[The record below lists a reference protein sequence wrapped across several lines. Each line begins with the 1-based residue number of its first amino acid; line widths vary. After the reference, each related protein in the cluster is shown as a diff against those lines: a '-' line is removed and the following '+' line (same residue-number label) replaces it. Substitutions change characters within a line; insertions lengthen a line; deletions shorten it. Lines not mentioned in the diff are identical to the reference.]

1 MFEKVSLALGIILRI
16 SILDKQPRQSS
27 TSLVSD

>member
-16 SILDKQPRQSS
+16 SIPDNQPRQSS